1 MSKHSPISVTE
12 APSLSASALDKRDW
26 IAGLEKG
33 LHLIE
38 AFNDA
43 NPRMTSSQAGE
54 RCSMTRTA
62 ARRYLLTLAHL
73 GYVAT
78 DGKLFWLT
86 PRMLRLGQAYIESA
100 RLPRVV
106 QPFLQRVTA
115 GTQEIAYLS
124 VLDDE
129 EIVYIAR
136 SGSNRNM
143 NTGFVLGSRVQAQA
157 TSAGM
162 VMLAMMETNRL
173 EQWFA
178 NRKLKT
184 YTSFTIADPI
194 ALKKELSIVRSRG
207 WALNEQQLE
216 LTMRGIAVPLID
228 RNGELVAALNITM
241 PMGTETSANAVTRVL
256 PVLLETARSLQNLI

>member
-1 MSKHSPISVTE
+1 MKLVISSNQTG
-12 APSLSASALDKRDW
+12 SALTALDKRDW

-33 LHLIE
+33 LQMIE
-38 AFNDA
+38 TFDDA
-43 NPRMTSSQAGE
+43 HPRMTSSQAGE
-54 RCSMTRTA
+54 RCGMTRTA

-100 RLPRVV
+100 RLPRIV

-115 GTQEIAYLS
+115 GTQEIAYVS

-129 EIVYIAR
+129 EIVYVAR

-162 VMLAMMETNRL
+162 VILAMMEAERQ

-178 NRKLKT
+178 NRTLKS
-184 YTSFTIADPI
+184 YTSFTITDPDI
-194 ALKKELSIVRSRG
+194 LKRELSIVRSRG
-207 WALNEQQLE
+207 WAISEQQLE
-216 LTMRGIAVPLID
+216 LTMRGVAVPLID
-228 RNGELVAALNITM
+228 RNGDLVGALNVTM
-241 PMGTETSANAVTRVL
+241 PVGGEAAADAVKRVL
-256 PVLLETARSLQNLI
+256 PVLQETARSLRSLI